1 VGRSSEYRGFFLI
14 FPANQALTGAPGT
27 RRKAITYRPG
37 GCAQPRSNPILE
49 LKTQTSFYEVLG
61 VGPNAEAETLRK
73 AYRRLA
79 RKHHP
84 DVSTD
89 PLAHENMARLN
100 EAFQTLIDPGKRNEY
115 DALLAGGGYVES
127 ITPKAPQ
134 KPVVVRLVSRL
145 QGHKTPVYACSF
157 APDTGQLVSSAF
169 DNEILWWDEEGAISV
184 LRAFTLDRLVAAGS
198 AESQISFCRLE
209 EDKVEAWKTSNEEWV
224 GSLAISPDGSLVAS
238 GSMHAALTLTNLHDG
253 TVTVRKKEHGDAV
266 TAVAFSADGRIV
278 ASGSADASVK
288 LWRTDSGDLIQT
300 LKQVRGAVTALAF
313 SPDGQFLAAAGVDL
327 SIRVFRLDDG
337 QLVKMMFGHTK
348 VVESLA
354 FHPNGWLFAS
364 GSRDGTVGLWNAAK
378 GIGNVRVECS
388 SRPISCVAFS
398 PDGTRLAAGGQD
410 KMLRLWE
417 VAAKEAA

>member
-1 VGRSSEYRGFFLI
+1 MI
-14 FPANQALTGAPGT
+14 QIP
-27 RRKAITYRPG
+27 
-37 GCAQPRSNPILE
+37 E

-61 VGPNAEAETLRK
+61 VGPSAEAETLRK

-100 EAFQTLIDPGKRNEY
+100 EAFETLIDVNKREEY
-115 DALLAGGGYVES
+115 DALLAGGGFAENS
-127 ITPKAPQ
+127 EALKPQ
-134 KPVVVRLVSRL
+134 KPVVIRLVQRL

-169 DNEILWWDEEGAISV
+169 DNEILWWNDAAAVSRKTKIESGVISV
-184 LRAFTLDRLVAAGS
+184 LRAFTLDRLVVAGS

-209 EDKVEAWKTSNEEWV
+209 EDKVEAWRTSNEEWV
-224 GSLAISPDGSLVAS
+224 GSLAISPDGSLIAS
-238 GSMHAALTLTNLHDG
+238 GSLYATLSLTSLHDG
-253 TVTVRKKEHGDAV
+253 DVLIRRREHSDAV
-266 TAVAFSADGRIV
+266 TAVAFSGDGRFV
-278 ASGSADASVK
+278 ATGSADATVK
-288 LWRTDSGDLIQT
+288 VWRVDSGEVIQT
-300 LKQVRGAVTALAF
+300 LTQLRGAVTAIAF
-313 SPDGQFLAAAGVDL
+313 SPDGHYLAAAGVDL
-327 SIRVFRLDDG
+327 SIRVFTLADG
-337 QLVKMMFGHTK
+337 ALVKMMFGHTK

-398 PDGTRLAAGGQD
+398 PDGARLAAGGQD
-410 KMLRLWE
+410 KLVRLWE
-417 VAAKEAA
+417 VLAKDAA